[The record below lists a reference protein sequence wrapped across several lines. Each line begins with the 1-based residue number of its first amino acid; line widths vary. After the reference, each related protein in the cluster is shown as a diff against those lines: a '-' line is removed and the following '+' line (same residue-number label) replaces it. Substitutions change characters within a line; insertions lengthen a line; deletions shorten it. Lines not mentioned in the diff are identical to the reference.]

1 MKTIIVLVGIGLLL
15 FFVSRDRHSI
25 RVLEL
30 LLPPHEVR
38 KIRLKFIIP
47 GYSIWKLRQVRKDI
61 HEQSRSENNPKRG

>member
-1 MKTIIVLVGIGLLL
+1 METTVLLLVIGVLL

-25 RVLEL
+25 RVLEM
-30 LLPPHEVR
+30 LLPPHEIR
-38 KIRLKFIIP
+38 KIRFKFILP